1 MDGSKSSRPGMLS
14 VRVRLAGT
22 GNVTQLKA
30 FMLVGLE
37 HLRPRLRPGPQ
48 AWRSGGS
55 LLIDTGP
62 GEGAFRFDRITV
74 GIVLDAMPAHHAAY
88 GTDRRSSV
96 PLLPGDGWI
105 LPAGLDAWCRW
116 ERANVLNVA
125 VDADLMREA
134 GLAADFDPIAGDIDP
149 LLAQLALNLHLG
161 NAGDQL
167 YRESLSSAFAA
178 QLVKTLNGDS
188 RPAVAPDPRVRRAME
203 YVEAHLSDVISL
215 EALAGA
221 AAMSRFHFSDV
232 FRRTTGLSP
241 YAYVI
246 ARRMEQAKLLLATT
260 RLPVADVAWR
270 LGYANPAKF
279 ARQFRRSTGM
289 NPSAWRSR

>member
-1 MDGSKSSRPGMLS
+1 MLFG
-14 VRVRLAGT
+14 LAD
-22 GNVTQLKA
+22 
-30 FMLVGLE
+30 
-37 HLRPRLRPGPQ
+37 LRPRLLPGPQ
-48 AWRSGGS
+48 SWEGGGS
-55 LLIDTGP
+55 MLIQAGP
-62 GEGAFRFDRITV
+62 GEGVFRFDRVTL

-88 GTDRRSSV
+88 GSDRRRAV

-105 LPAGLDAWCRW
+105 LPSGLDAWCRW
-116 ERANVLNVA
+116 ESANVLNVA

-134 GLAADFDPIAGDIDP
+134 GLPAADFRPVAGAVDP
-149 LLAQLALNLHLG
+149 LLAQLALHLHHG

-167 YRESLSSAFAA
+167 YRESLSTAFAA
-178 QLVKTLNGDS
+178 QLVKTLNGGT
-188 RPAVAPDPRVRRAME
+188 RPVAAPDPRVRRAME
-203 YVEAHLSDVISL
+203 YIEAHLSEVISL
-215 EALAGA
+215 DALAGA

-246 ARRMEQAKLLLATT
+246 ARRMEQAKLLLSTT

-279 ARQFRRSTGM
+279 ARQFRRATGV
-289 NPSAWRSR
+289 NPSAWRLR